1 MLNRHNENLKN
12 MIPCKEKIPKY
23 WSVCLT
29 IIDVKGEIFVDENVG
44 DLMWY
49 ELCL

>member
-1 MLNRHNENLKN
+1 
-12 MIPCKEKIPKY
+12 
-23 WSVCLT
+23 VCLT

>member
-12 MIPCKEKIPKY
+12 TILCKEKIPRY

-44 DLMWY
+44 DLT
-49 ELCL
+49 